1 MSEHN
6 DLGKLGEEL
15 AMVFLQKNGYNIHER
30 NWRFKKG
37 ELDII
42 TEKND
47 RMVFVE
53 VKTRRSSHL
62 AEPRN
67 TITIKK
73 QKQLISTADIYLK
86 TKRVNKES
94 QFDVI
99 TVIVG
104 TSEHEIEHLQD
115 AFYPT
120 L

>member
-1 MSEHN
+1 MSEQS

-15 AMVFLQKNGYNIHER
+15 ATLFLQKNGYNIHER

-42 TEKND
+42 AEKND

-53 VKTRRSSHL
+53 VKTRKSSHL
-62 AEPRN
+62 AEPR
-67 TITIKK
+67 ITIPMKK
-73 QKQLISTADIYLK
+73 QKQLINTADIYLK
-86 TKRVNKES
+86 FKRVNKES

-104 TSEHEIEHLQD
+104 KSEHEIEHLQD

-120 L
+120 I

>member
-1 MSEHN
+1 MSEQSE
-6 DLGKLGEEL
+6 LGKIGEEL
-15 AMVFLQKNGYNIHER
+15 ASVFLQKNGYSIHER

-42 TEKND
+42 AEKND
-47 RMVFVE
+47 RMIFVE
-53 VKTRRSSHL
+53 VKTRKSTHL

-67 TITIKK
+67 TISMKK
-73 QKQLISTADIYLK
+73 QKLLINTADIYLK
-86 TKRVNKES
+86 FKKVNKES

-104 TSEHEIEHLQD
+104 KSQHEIEHLQD

>member
-1 MSEHN
+1 MSEHS

-15 AMVFLQKNGYNIHER
+15 ATLFLQKNGYNIHER

-42 TEKND
+42 AEKND
-47 RMVFVE
+47 RIVFVE
-53 VKTRRSSHL
+53 VKTRKSTHL

-73 QKQLISTADIYLK
+73 QKQLINTADIYLK
-86 TKRVNKES
+86 FKKVNKES

-99 TVIVG
+99 TVIVSS
-104 TSEHEIEHLQD
+104 SEHEIEHLQD